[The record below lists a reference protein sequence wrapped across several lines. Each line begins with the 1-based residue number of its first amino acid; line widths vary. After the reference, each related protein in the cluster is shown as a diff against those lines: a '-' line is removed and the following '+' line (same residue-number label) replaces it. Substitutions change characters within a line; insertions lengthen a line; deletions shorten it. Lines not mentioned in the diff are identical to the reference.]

1 MLDYSLSMKKSGR
14 MNIFSKLLCL
24 NWKLVL
30 LILAVCAVGIVI
42 LYSAGKA
49 ECSDPYKCLISY
61 GSWHPWAIS
70 QIPKILVGFFI
81 LIVVAVIDLKVWVKY
96 AYWIYGVSLLLLIG
110 VTLFGHVGMGAQRWL
125 NLGIVRIQPSELM
138 KIALVLALA
147 RYFNS
152 ITLQSIE
159 SFKGIIPPLLL
170 VIVPVSLV
178 LIQPDLG
185 TALMLLFSASAI
197 FFVVGVQLW
206 KFGIVILGGIISMPI
221 AWHFLHT
228 YQKNR
233 VLTFLDPERDPLG
246 AGYHIIQ
253 SKIALGSGGV
263 FGKGFLNGTQS
274 HLNFLPEK
282 HTDFIFTMLSEE
294 FGMIG
299 AVLVI
304 LINFLIIAYS
314 FVFALRSSSYF
325 GKLMAIGLTTNYFLY
340 VIINIAMVLGL
351 LPVVGIPLPLIS
363 YGGTVI
369 ISVMTGFGIILA
381 VNTNRNINIG
391 KD

>member
-1 MLDYSLSMKKSGR
+1 MYKAYETGFRNQTLS
-14 MNIFSKLLCL
+14 FSEKFWSISFSYVLMI
-24 NWKLVL
+24 VL
-30 LILAVCAVGIVI
+30 LAA
-42 LYSAGKA
+42 
-49 ECSDPYKCLISY
+49 
-61 GSWHPWAIS
+61 
-70 QIPKILVGFFI
+70 
-81 LIVVAVIDLKVWVKY
+81 
-96 AYWIYGVSLLLLIG
+96 IG
-110 VTLFGHVGMGAQRWL
+110 VTVLYSSANGDWYRWALPQLMRFGLGLAVMFVLAFVDVRLFLRYSYLFYFMVLALLVIVEIKGHVGMGAQRWIDL
-125 NLGIVRIQPSELM
+125 KFMKLQPSELM

-147 RYFNS
+147 RYFNA
-152 ITLQSIE
+152 ITLQNIE
-159 SFKGIIPPLLL
+159 TVKGILVPLVMVVAPVAL
-170 VIVPVSLV
+170 VM
-178 LIQPDLG
+178 IQPDLG
-185 TALMLLFSASAI
+185 TALMLLITAGAM

-206 KFGIVILGGIISMPI
+206 KFGLVIAGGIVSLPV

-253 SKIALGSGGV
+253 SKIALGSGGI
-263 FGKGFLNGTQS
+263 FGKGFLNGTQG

-299 AVLVI
+299 GSIVI
-304 LINFLIIAYS
+304 LLNFILIAYS
-314 FVFALRSSSYF
+314 FIFALRSASYF
-325 GKLMAIGLTTNYFLY
+325 GKLVAIGLTTSYFLY

-351 LPVVGIPLPLIS
+351 LPVVGVPLPLIS

-369 ISVMTGFGIILA
+369 ISVMAGFGIILS

>member
-1 MLDYSLSMKKSGR
+1 MYKAYETGFRNQSLSFKEKFWGISFSYVLMIVILAAVGAVMLYSAANGNWEPWAIR
-14 MNIFSKLLCL
+14 QIIRFGLGLAVMSVLAFIDVRIFLRYAYLFYFGVL
-24 NWKLVL
+24 GL
-30 LILAVCAVGIVI
+30 LILV
-42 LYSAGKA
+42 
-49 ECSDPYKCLISY
+49 E
-61 GSWHPWAIS
+61 
-70 QIPKILVGFFI
+70 
-81 LIVVAVIDLKVWVKY
+81 
-96 AYWIYGVSLLLLIG
+96 IG
-110 VTLFGHVGMGAQRWL
+110 GHVGMGAQRWI
-125 NLGIVRIQPSELM
+125 NLGFIKLQPSELM
-138 KIALVLALA
+138 KIALILALA

-152 ITLQSIE
+152 VSLQQIE
-159 SFKGIIPPLLL
+159 SVKGLIFPAML
-170 VIVPVSLV
+170 VMLPVVLV

-185 TALMLLFSASAI
+185 TALMLLFSAGAM
-197 FFVVGVQLW
+197 FFAVGVQLW
-206 KFGIVILGGIISMPI
+206 KFGVVLLGGVLSMPL
-221 AWHFLHT
+221 AWHFLHN

-299 AVLVI
+299 AVFVI
-304 LINFLIIAYS
+304 LVNFLIIAYS
-314 FVFALRSSSYF
+314 FVFALRSASYF
-325 GKLMAIGLTTNYFLY
+325 GKLVAIGLATNYFLY
-340 VIINIAMVLGL
+340 VMINISMVLGL

-369 ISVMTGFGIILA
+369 ISVMAGFGIILA